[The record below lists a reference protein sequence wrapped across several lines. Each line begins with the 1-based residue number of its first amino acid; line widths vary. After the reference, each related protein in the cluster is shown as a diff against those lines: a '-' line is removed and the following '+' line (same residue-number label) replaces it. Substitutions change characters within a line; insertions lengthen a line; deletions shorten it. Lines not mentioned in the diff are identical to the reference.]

1 MPFFRQNLAF
11 PFPSELF
18 IDKPGRTN
26 HVFLSVSIP
35 WHFLQLLT
43 IQINS
48 KCGLDEKVN
57 ILIKTLERGILRLIL
72 ADLSLLLAGPKVEL
86 VCMVN

>member
-35 WHFLQLLT
+35 WHFLQPLT

-48 KCGLDEKVN
+48 KCGLSEKVN
-57 ILIKTLERGILRLIL
+57 ILIKLLSGILRLIL